1 MRFLCYNYTMR
12 IALYVRNLDEQY
24 QISVYRG
31 IRTQAAKM
39 GIDLICIQN
48 ETIEQATLY
57 NINLF
62 PSMRF
67 LSVDGV
73 LLLSSVIV
81 LDIEFD
87 LPEKII
93 KLFNNL
99 PCVSIGKR
107 LNTFPSLLIRNR
119 YSMESIL
126 NHLVLD
132 HGYRKFLFMSGP
144 STHRDNIIREHVFKK
159 SMQKYMY
166 QFKEI
171 EFEVVNCDFL
181 EMSAIQAM
189 KSYVRSHEHHPV
201 DVVVTANDSM
211 AIGVLKCLRSIN
223 NNEWKKCAVTGFD
236 DIPQAQMEIPA
247 LTTVKQPLDL
257 LGQMS
262 VSTLYDF
269 HLKESVPKVQL
280 VNTEVVIRN
289 SCGCNRFNIED
300 SSSDSFEG
308 LNSPKDFKEKMLQIY
323 TREIKSEEYLKH
335 VSILAQQLNSAYS
348 IKELV
353 LCLQDFLEKM
363 EIKVCYF
370 FLYPQGE
377 NIDTNKAHLLY
388 ERYEGTEIMLSDVS
402 PQISLKDFF
411 DSLFLKKHSEPF
423 FHCLLHLNAE
433 EVPLGLLVYEADD
446 SVQPHLCNAAL
457 LLQNAIRLIHVLDKE
472 KDRADQLEVEVAKRT
487 SDLVKANKELKKE
500 ADKRIAVEAEVL
512 KISEMER
519 LRFSLDLHDD
529 ICQRLAGI
537 SMFCTSLKTAQEPV
551 LKDLSSMIDETLLRT
566 RQYAHDFFPLELDTL
581 GLHEAF
587 ESLCM
592 NVQKQ
597 TGCVCTYEWKVA
609 PDIQLS
615 VTKKMNL
622 FRIIQE
628 GMQNVIKHSK
638 ATHVLLS
645 AVSSKTHI
653 FVTLE
658 DNGTGKV
665 EKKAVQNSKTAK
677 RMVLGRGLGLKSM
690 EYRAHQI
697 NAEYSWKS
705 ESGKGTA
712 IKLKVPL
719 EDENQ

>member
-1 MRFLCYNYTMR
+1 MR

-31 IRTQAAKM
+31 VRTQAALM

-48 ETIEQATLY
+48 ETIEQATLSQK
-57 NINLF
+57 NLF
-62 PSMRF
+62 PSIRF

-87 LPEKII
+87 LPERII
-93 KLFNNL
+93 KMFNNI

-119 YSMESIL
+119 YSMETIL

-132 HGYRKFLFMSGP
+132 HGYRKFLFMGGP
-144 STHRDNIIREHVFKK
+144 TTHRDNIIREHVFNK
-159 SMQKYMY
+159 SMQKYLY
-166 QFKEI
+166 QFKDI
-171 EFEVVNCDFL
+171 EFEIVNCDFL

-189 KSYVRSHEHHPV
+189 KLYIRSHEVNPV

-223 NNEWKKCAVTGFD
+223 NAAWKNCAVTGFD
-236 DIPQAQMEIPA
+236 DIPQAQMEIPP

-257 LGQMS
+257 LGEMS
-262 VSTLYDF
+262 VQTLHDF
-269 HLKESVPKVQL
+269 YRNESVPRVQL

-289 SCGCNRFNIED
+289 SCGCNRFILED
-300 SSSDSFEG
+300 SNTDSFEG
-308 LNSPKDFKEKMLQIY
+308 LNSSRDFKEKMLQIY

-348 IKELV
+348 VRELV
-353 LCLQDFLEKM
+353 FCLQDFLEKM
-363 EIKVCYF
+363 EISLCYF
-370 FLYPQGE
+370 FMYPQAQ
-377 NIDTNKAHLLY
+377 NVDTNKAYLLY
-388 ERYEGTEIMLSDVS
+388 ERYEGTEI
-402 PQISLKDFF
+402 ISGDTPRLHDLKDFF
-411 DSLFLKKHSEPF
+411 DSLFSRKHTKPF
-423 FHCLLHLNAE
+423 SHCLLHLTAGD
-433 EVPLGLLVYEADD
+433 VPLGILVYEADD
-446 SVQPHLCNAAL
+446 IVQPHICNAARL
-457 LLQNAIRLIHVLDKE
+457 IQNAIRLIQVLDKE
-472 KDRADQLEVEVAKRT
+472 KDRAKQLEAEVAKRT
-487 SDLVKANKELKKE
+487 SDLLKANKELKKE

-537 SMFCTSLKTAQEPV
+537 SMFCSSMKSAGEPV
-551 LKDLSSMIDETLLRT
+551 LKDLSSMIDETLTRT

-581 GLHEAF
+581 GLQEAL

-597 TGCVCTYEWKVA
+597 TGCVCEYVWKI
-609 PDIQLS
+609 DSEIQLT
-615 VTKKMNL
+615 VAQKMNI

-638 ATHVLLS
+638 ASYVKLS
-645 AVSSKTHI
+645 ALCTADT
-653 FVTLE
+653 VTFSLE
-658 DNGTGKV
+658 DNGTGKI
-665 EKKAVQNSKTAK
+665 EKSIAPNSKAQK
-677 RMVLGRGLGLKSM
+677 RQALGSGMGLKSM

-697 NAEYSWKS
+697 DAGYTWKS
-705 ESGKGTA
+705 ESGKGTS
-712 IKLKVPL
+712 IKITIPL
-719 EDENQ
+719 RETTQ

>member
-1 MRFLCYNYTMR
+1 MR

-31 IRTQAAKM
+31 VRAQAALM

-48 ETIEQATLY
+48 ETIEQATLSDK
-57 NINLF
+57 NLF
-62 PSMRF
+62 PSMKF
-67 LSVDGV
+67 IKADGI

-81 LDIEFD
+81 IDIEFD
-87 LPEKII
+87 LPERII

-119 YSMESIL
+119 YSMETIL

-132 HGYRKFLFMSGP
+132 HGYRKFLFMGGP

-159 SMQKYMY
+159 TMQKYMY
-166 QFKEI
+166 QFKDI

-189 KSYVRSHEHHPV
+189 KTYIRSHDQNPV

-211 AIGVLKCLRSIN
+211 AIGVLKCLRSVHNQFWI
-223 NNEWKKCAVTGFD
+223 KCAVTGFD

-262 VSTLYDF
+262 VQTLHDF
-269 HLKESVPKVQL
+269 HVKKTVPKVQL

-289 SCGCNRFNIED
+289 SCGCNRFTLED

-308 LNSPKDFKEKMLQIY
+308 LKSPKDFKEKMLQIY

-348 IKELV
+348 IRELV

-363 EIKVCYF
+363 EIALCYF
-370 FLYPQGE
+370 FIYPYKTQL
-377 NIDTNKAHLLY
+377 DTGKACLLY
-388 ERYEGTEIMLSDVS
+388 ERYEGTEIISNENS
-402 PQISLKDFF
+402 PPVQLKDFF
-411 DSLFLKKHSEPF
+411 DSLFSKKHTRPF
-423 FHCLLHLNAE
+423 SHCLLHLNAGDI
-433 EVPLGLLVYEADD
+433 PLGLLIYEADD
-446 SVQPHLCNAAL
+446 IVQPHICNAAR
-457 LLQNAIRLIHVLDKE
+457 LLQNAIRLIQVLDNE
-472 KDRADQLEVEVAKRT
+472 KYRADQLEIEVSKRT
-487 SDLVKANKELKKE
+487 GDLLKVNRELKKE

-537 SMFCTSLKTAQEPV
+537 SMFCNSMKTASEPV
-551 LKDLSSMIDETLLRT
+551 LKDLSSMIDETLMRT

-587 ESLCM
+587 EGLCM
-592 NVQKQ
+592 NVEKQ
-597 TGCVCTYEWKVA
+597 MGCPCDYLWKVE

-615 VTKKMNL
+615 VAKKMNL

-638 ATHVLLS
+638 ATQVTLKVIS
-645 AVSSKTHI
+645 DKTHMI
-653 FVTLE
+653 ITLE
-658 DNGTGKV
+658 DNGTGRL
-665 EKKAVQNSKTAK
+665 EKKIPQNSKAAK
-677 RMVLGRGLGLKSM
+677 RLELGRGLGLKSM

-697 NAEYSWKS
+697 DADYLWKS
-705 ESGKGTA
+705 EEGKGTL
-712 IKLKVPL
+712 IKIKVPL
-719 EDENQ
+719 EDKHQ